1 MTISEAFER
10 LSFTHG
16 FSDKDKAEA
25 IRHSRVKVL
34 EAGEWIF
41 HEGDTCSFSAFVLSG
56 TIRVYKQSE
65 TGREITLY
73 YVEKGESCI
82 LTSSCIL
89 SSRTYPAE
97 AVVESASTSLL
108 VPSMVFRYWMKTYD
122 EVRTYIFDLL
132 TSRFAE
138 MTTLIEEVAFGR
150 MDQRI
155 ARLLLEKSR
164 DPSPAIH
171 VTHEGLAADLGT
183 AREVV
188 SRILKDFE
196 HTGILRL
203 SRGTITIIDRT
214 MLNKRAKPAIEHSW

>member
-1 MTISEAFER
+1 MTISEALEHLPF
-10 LSFTHG
+10 SHG
-16 FSDKDKAEA
+16 FSDKDRAEA
-25 IRHSRVKVL
+25 IRHSRMKIL
-34 EAGEWIF
+34 EPGEWIF

-65 TGREITLY
+65 SGREITLY

-97 AVVESASTSLL
+97 AVVESPTTSLL
-108 VPSMVFRYWMKTYD
+108 VPSMIFRYWMKSYD

-138 MTTLIEEVAFGR
+138 MTSLIEEVAFGR

-155 ARLLLEKSR
+155 ARLLLEKSP
-164 DPSPAIH
+164 DHSSEIH
-171 VTHEGLAADLGT
+171 ATHEELAADLGT

-196 HTGILRL
+196 RAGILEL
-203 SRGTITIIDRT
+203 GRGTISIINRS
-214 MLNKRAKPAIEHSW
+214 LLYKRSKPALESPQ

>member
-1 MTISEAFER
+1 MTVSEALEQLPF
-10 LSFTHG
+10 SSN
-16 FSDKDKAEA
+16 FSDNDRVDA
-25 IRHSRVKVL
+25 IRHSRVKTL
-34 EAGEWIF
+34 GAGEWIF

-56 TIRVYKQSE
+56 SIRVYKQSE

-97 AVVESASTSLL
+97 AVVESPTTSLL
-108 VPSMVFRYWMKTYD
+108 VPSMVFRYWMKAYD

-138 MTTLIEEVAFGR
+138 MTSLVEEVAFGR

-155 ARLLLEKSR
+155 ARLLIEKSR
-164 DPSPAIH
+164 ETSPAIH
-171 VTHEGLAADLGT
+171 ATHESLAADLGT

-196 HTGILRL
+196 HEGLLRL
-203 SRGTITIIDRT
+203 SRGTVTVLDRT
-214 MLNKRAKPAIEHSW
+214 MLNKRAKPTIEHSW